1 MISSR
6 STALLVGSA
15 AVLVAGSIAL
25 LSQKSSGADKNN
37 QDVED
42 FISEDD
48 VVGIFDNLFL
58 HMQQVLAQISQQI
71 QQIQVISPILFF
83 FLHWLEQKFVF

>member
-1 MISSR
+1 MICSR

-37 QDVED
+37 QDGED

-58 HMQQVLAQISQQI
+58 HM
-71 QQIQVISPILFF
+71 
-83 FLHWLEQKFVF
+83 

>member
-6 STALLVGSA
+6 SAAVLVGSA

-25 LSQKSSGADKNN
+25 FSQSKKSPGVDDSN
-37 QDVED
+37 QDDDGD

-58 HMQQVLAQISQQI
+58 HM
-71 QQIQVISPILFF
+71 
-83 FLHWLEQKFVF
+83 